1 MNRFLVT
8 GLLFSLVFGLLHGT
22 AYAALPG
29 DRGDSGE
36 GQRLH
41 ASNCTSCHDSRV
53 YTRKDRHVGSL
64 DALKQQIENCTH
76 LTQKDFSSA
85 QKESLVKF
93 LNERFYH
100 FP

>member
-1 MNRFLVT
+1 MNRLLAA
-8 GLLFSLVFGLLHGT
+8 GLLFSLGFSLLHGT
-22 AYAALPG
+22 ANAALPG
-29 DRGDSGE
+29 DSAE

-41 ASNCTSCHDSRV
+41 ASNCTGCHDSHV
-53 YTRKDRHVGSL
+53 YTRQDRHVGSV

-76 LTQKDFSSA
+76 LTKKDFSAA
-85 QKESLVKF
+85 QKASLVKF

>member
-1 MNRFLVT
+1 MNRLLVA
-8 GLLFSLVFGLLHGT
+8 GLALGLLHGT
-22 AYAALPG
+22 VNAALP
-29 DRGDSGE
+29 GDSGE

-41 ASNCTSCHDSRV
+41 TSNCTSCHDSRV

-64 DALKQQIENCTH
+64 EALKQQIENCTH
-76 LTQKDFSSA
+76 LTKKDFSSA

-93 LNERFYH
+93 LNEHFYH